1 MLPNFYLTKGI
12 INKNLSGNESMIEYE
27 KIKPYLFKFQPET
40 AHHIAESVLRLPNIC
55 QIPFNPFLESHFIA
69 DEMLTQTIFGREFY
83 NPVGLGAGFD
93 KNATMIRG
101 IQLLGFG
108 FTEIGT
114 VTPLPQEG
122 NPKPRMFRH
131 VQEES
136 IQNAMGFNNDGAYRV
151 QKRLKKRYPFSTPI
165 GVNIGKNKITPEK
178 EAISDYTKLL
188 RTFKGLGDYFVI
200 NISSPNTPGL
210 RDLQNEEFI
219 KRLFGEAKSIT
230 DTPILLKI
238 APDMSEEDA
247 VKLTSFA
254 VECGADGIIATN
266 TTVDYSLVKHPKEIG
281 GLSGACLK
289 EKSFRIFQAVAQE
302 LYGKTLLISVG
313 GIDSAE
319 EAYRRIKAGASLV
332 QVLSGLVFKGPDMV
346 RDMNL
351 GLVRLLKE
359 DGYKNITEAI
369 GADRK

>member
-1 MLPNFYLTKGI
+1 
-12 INKNLSGNESMIEYE
+12 MIDYE
-27 KIKPYLFKFQPET
+27 TIKPLLFKFQPET
-40 AHHIAESVLRLPNIC
+40 AHHIAETVLRLPNLC
-55 QIPFNPFLESHFIA
+55 QIPFNPFLKSHFIA
-69 DEMLTQTIFGREFY
+69 DAMLTQEIFGKQFY

-114 VTPLPQEG
+114 VTPLPQDG

-131 VQEES
+131 IEERS
-136 IQNAMGFNNDGAYRV
+136 IQNAMGFNNDGAYAI
-151 QKRLKKRYPFSTPI
+151 QKRVKKYYPFSTPI
-165 GVNIGKNKITPEK
+165 GINIGKNKITPEK

-188 RTFKGLGDYFVI
+188 RTFAGLGDYFVI

-219 KRLFGEAKSIT
+219 KRLFGEAKEIT
-230 DTPILLKI
+230 NTPILLKI
-238 APDMSEEDA
+238 APDMKKEDA
-247 VKLTSFA
+247 IALTSFA

-266 TTVDYSLVKHPKEIG
+266 TTIDYSLVKNPKDIG

-289 EKSFRIFQAVAQE
+289 EKSFAIFDAIAQE

-313 GIDSAE
+313 GIDGAD

-332 QVLSGLVFKGPDMV
+332 QVLSGIVFEGPDMI
-346 RDMNL
+346 RDLNL
-351 GLVRLLKE
+351 GLLELLKA
-359 DGYKNITEAI
+359 DGYTHISEAI